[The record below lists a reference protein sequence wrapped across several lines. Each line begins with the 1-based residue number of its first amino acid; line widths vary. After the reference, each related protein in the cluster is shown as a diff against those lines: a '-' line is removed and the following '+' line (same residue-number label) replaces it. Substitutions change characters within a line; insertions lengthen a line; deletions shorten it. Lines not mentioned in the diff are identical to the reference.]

1 MKLLKSNIQYMQFCF
16 YNIKGD
22 YKLAKRYAIHTL
34 VKYPNYFEV
43 GALISI
49 VKVIQ

>member
-1 MKLLKSNIQYMQFCF
+1 MKLLKSNIQSMQFCF

-49 VKVIQ
+49 LKVIQ